1 MHANEL
7 GRPRADLTGS
17 SRRSGCMGRVLVV
30 CALALGVSACSTAMP
45 DFSAANIPMLGGFGK
60 EEQVETGYEVVL
72 AKQAASLN
80 PNSPV
85 EAMVRDALDLARQK
99 RFAEATSILAELRE
113 SQPRPSEGYQA
124 STATMA
130 LLALKAGDFPM
141 FRRLGRQL
149 DRSLGLPVRVDGAYV
164 EVISLYRAAVGKNL
178 PVNAP
183 DGIKKLAA
191 KYFEGTGTQSQKE
204 TKT

>member
-1 MHANEL
+1 MHIKEVRTRHHAGSPGCAGKVRGIAL
-7 GRPRADLTGS
+7 PALMVLSLT
-17 SRRSGCMGRVLVV
+17 
-30 CALALGVSACSTAMP
+30 ACSTAMP
-45 DFSAANIPMLGGFGK
+45 DFTTANIPMLGGFGK

-85 EAMVRDALDLARQK
+85 EAMIRDALDLARQK

-191 KYFEGTGTQSQKE
+191 KYFEGTGTKSQKE

>member
-1 MHANEL
+1 MVLN
-7 GRPRADLTGS
+7 LT
-17 SRRSGCMGRVLVV
+17 
-30 CALALGVSACSTAMP
+30 ACSAAMP
-45 DFSAANIPMLGGFGK
+45 DFTTANIPMLGGFDK

-72 AKQAASLN
+72 AQQAASLN

-99 RFAEATSILAELRE
+99 RFAEARSILAELRE

-130 LLALKAGDFPM
+130 LLALKAGDFPL

-149 DRSLGLPVRVDGAYV
+149 DRSLGQPAAPPRELSPGSRPSAPFDG
-164 EVISLYRAAVGKNL
+164 
-178 PVNAP
+178 
-183 DGIKKLAA
+183 
-191 KYFEGTGTQSQKE
+191 TW
-204 TKT
+204 

>member
-1 MHANEL
+1 MVL
-7 GRPRADLTGS
+7 SLTG
-17 SRRSGCMGRVLVV
+17 
-30 CALALGVSACSTAMP
+30 CSTPML
-45 DFSAANIPMLGGFGK
+45 DLSTANTPMLGGFGK
-60 EEQVETGYEVVL
+60 EEQRVETGYEVVL

-99 RFAEATSILAELRE
+99 RFAEATSVLAELRE
-113 SQPRPSEGYQA
+113 SQRRPSEGYQA

-149 DRSLGLPVRVDGAYV
+149 DRSLGTPVRVDGAYV
-164 EVISLYRAAVGKNL
+164 EVISLYRAAVGKSL

-183 DGIKKLAA
+183 DGIKKLAT
-191 KYFEGTGTQSQKE
+191 KYFDGTGVKSRKE
-204 TKT
+204 TNT

>member
-1 MHANEL
+1 MHANKIGHLKEDFP
-7 GRPRADLTGS
+7 RPMARL
-17 SRRSGCMGRVLVV
+17 RRITIL
-30 CALALGVSACSTAMP
+30 CAMALGMNACSTAMS
-45 DFSAANIPMLGGFGK
+45 DFSTANIPMLGGFGK
-60 EEQVETGYEVVL
+60 EEQQVETGYEVVL

-99 RFAEATSILAELRE
+99 RFAEATSVLAELRE
-113 SQPRPSEGYQA
+113 SQRRPSEGYQA

-149 DRSLGLPVRVDGAYV
+149 DRSLGTPVRVDGAYV
-164 EVISLYRAAVGKNL
+164 EVISLYRAAVGRSL

-183 DGIKKLAA
+183 EGLRRLAA
-191 KYFEGTGTQSQKE
+191 KYFEGAGPKSQKE